1 VTSEGWYFLK
11 IIWICY

>member
-1 VTSEGWYFLK
+1 VTSEDWYFLK